1 VRDFF
6 AIIKKGIGLFL
17 GALLLVIGG
26 GIGLENLQAPGT
38 INIPIMLFSLAAILL
53 GSILLGSI
61 ILWLTFRKN
70 ENTYTK

>member
-1 VRDFF
+1 MRDFF

-53 GSILLGSI
+53 GSI